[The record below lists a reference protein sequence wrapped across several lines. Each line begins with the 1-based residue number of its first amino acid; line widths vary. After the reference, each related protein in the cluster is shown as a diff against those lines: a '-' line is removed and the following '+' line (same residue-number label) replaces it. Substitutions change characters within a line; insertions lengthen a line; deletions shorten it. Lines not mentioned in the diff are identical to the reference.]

1 MQAAAMRRIDRLDPG
16 AFALQPPRRQPRI
29 GAALGAVAVQHV
41 DLELAG
47 EPRDFAGGPP
57 IAETELARH
66 GNAGEAKHAIVGEAT
81 ERNRIALG
89 ARIANDADLG
99 PELCLPQRQIVD
111 VAEQTS
117 DRRAQAMQ
125 NT

>member
-1 MQAAAMRRIDRLDPG
+1 MQAAAMRCIDCLDPG
-16 AFALQPPRRQPRI
+16 AFALQPPRRQPCI

-66 GNAGEAKHAIVGEAT
+66 GNAGEAQHAIVGEAT

-89 ARIANDADLG
+89 AAYRK
-99 PELCLPQRQIVD
+99 
-111 VAEQTS
+111 
-117 DRRAQAMQ
+117 
-125 NT
+125 